1 MARVINSVKK
11 YTLDAD
17 DSNIVYEYLVIYTDG
32 VGATVPLN
40 TSNKDYRQI
49 LSWVSAGNTIAEA
62 D

>member
-49 LSWVSAGNTIAEA
+49 LSWVAAGNTIA

>member
-1 MARVINSVKK
+1 MARVIDSVKK

-32 VGATVPLN
+32 VPATVPLN
-40 TSNKDYRQI
+40 AANKDYRQI
-49 LSWVSAGNTIAEA
+49 LAWVDACNTIAEA

>member
-49 LSWVSAGNTIAEA
+49 LSWVAAGNTIAEA